1 MWQHL
6 LPHKVVLFPQ
16 LFNLGQNTTLLFY
29 IRTAAQ
35 RQLTGFTNSVLT
47 EGTVE
52 DKLTPGLSFSHSKS
66 LRKDRSPPC
75 SPKIRWWWAAC
86 THCLPPLPMTHR
98 VRSIFCFFPQPGFG
112 ASSPSATGSPQNPW
126 DIFLVEIPLIAS
138 CGCLHDIFWA
148 TMSSSQARPSH
159 HWGVSLP
166 QVRPSDPETRKWAY
180 QTDHKKPV
188 FHLWFYGAEVALSN
202 LLLSPCL
209 TLQYHQLWMSTAPSN
224 KGRAYDSHICP
235 TNGFVLP
242 PALEKN

>member
-6 LPHKVVLFPQ
+6 LPPKVVLFPQ
-16 LFNLGQNTTLLFY
+16 LFNLGQSTTLLFY

-66 LRKDRSPPC
+66 LRKARSPPC

-112 ASSPSATGSPQNPW
+112 ASSPSVTGSPQNPW

-138 CGCLHDIFWA
+138 CGCLHDMFSGPPWA
-148 TMSSSQARPSH
+148 AHRLGPATI
-159 HWGVSLP
+159 
-166 QVRPSDPETRKWAY
+166 
-180 QTDHKKPV
+180 
-188 FHLWFYGAEVALSN
+188 EV
-202 LLLSPCL
+202 SPCL
-209 TLQYHQLWMSTAPSN
+209 RCGLQIQKQGNRPTKQTTKNLYFI
-224 KGRAYDSHICP
+224 YDSMEQRLHYPFSSCP
-235 TNGFVLP
+235 HV
-242 PALEKN
+242 